1 MLCDYHVHTIYSD
14 DSVYKMEDVI
24 KDGIKKGI
32 NELCFTDHVD
42 YGIKRDVDDPL
53 GPVYLNGQPITNV
66 DYPEYYREYVHCKEK
81 YKGQTTL
88 KLGLEFGIQVHTIPK
103 YEALFKQYPFDFI
116 ILSIHQVDDLE
127 FWTGDYQKG
136 RTEKEYYE
144 RYYQELYDVV
154 KHYHDYSVLGHMDLI
169 KRYDDHD
176 GYDSF
181 NNHKEIIT
189 KILETVI
196 KDGKGIEI
204 NTSSVRYNV
213 GDLTPSRDILKL
225 YLDLGGTIITIGSDS
240 HQEDHLGAYIEDTK
254 KELKELGFKQYCT
267 YNKMVPE
274 FHDL

>member
-14 DSVYKMEDVI
+14 DSVFEMEEVV
-24 KDGIKKGI
+24 KDGIKRGI
-32 NELCFTDHVD
+32 KELCFTDHVD

-66 DYPEYYREYVHCKEK
+66 DYPKYYKEYLYVKEK
-81 YKGQTTL
+81 YKDQITL
-88 KLGLEFGIQVHTIPK
+88 KLGLESGIQVHTIPQ
-103 YEALFKQYPFDFI
+103 YEALFKAYPFDFI

-136 RTEKEYYE
+136 RTEEEYYT

-154 KHYHDYSVLGHMDLI
+154 KNYKNYSVLGHMDLM
-169 KRYDDHD
+169 KRYDDRD

-181 NNHKEIIT
+181 NKHKDIIT
-189 KILETVI
+189 KILQIVI

-204 NTSSVRYNV
+204 NTSSVCYKLD
-213 GDLTPSRDILKL
+213 DLMPSKDILKL
-225 YLDLGGTIITIGSDS
+225 YLELGGTIITIGSDS

-254 KELKELGFKQYCT
+254 KQLKALGFTQYCT
-267 YNKMVPE
+267 YNKMIPE
-274 FHDL
+274 FHNL

>member
-14 DSVYKMEDVI
+14 DSVYEMEEVV
-24 KDGIKKGI
+24 KDGIKRGI
-32 NELCFTDHVD
+32 KELCFTDHVD
-42 YGIKRDVDDPL
+42 YGTKRDVDDPL

-66 DYPEYYREYVHCKEK
+66 DYPKYYKEYLYVKEK
-81 YKGQTTL
+81 YKDQITL
-88 KLGLEFGIQVHTIPK
+88 KLGLESGIQVHTIPQ
-103 YEALFKQYPFDFI
+103 YEALFKAYPFDFI

-136 RTEKEYYE
+136 RTEEEYYT

-154 KHYHDYSVLGHMDLI
+154 KNYKNYSVLGHMDLM

-181 NNHKEIIT
+181 NKHKDIIT
-189 KILETVI
+189 KILQIVI

-204 NTSSVRYNV
+204 NTSSVCYKLD
-213 GDLTPSRDILKL
+213 DLMPSKDILKL
-225 YLDLGGTIITIGSDS
+225 YLELGGTIITIGSDS

-254 KELKELGFKQYCT
+254 KQLKALGFTQYCT
-267 YNKMVPE
+267 YNKMIPE
-274 FHDL
+274 FHNL

>member
-14 DSVYKMEDVI
+14 DSIHKMEDVI
-24 KDGIKKGI
+24 KDGIRKGI

-42 YGIKRDVDDPL
+42 YGIKRDVGDPR
-53 GPVYLNGQPITNV
+53 GPVYLNGQPISNV
-66 DYPEYYREYVHCKEK
+66 DYPKYYKEYLTLKEK
-81 YKGQTTL
+81 YKDQITL
-88 KLGLEFGIQVHTIPK
+88 KLGLEFGIQVHTIPD
-103 YEALFKQYPFDFI
+103 YEALFKSYPFDFI

-127 FWTGDYQKG
+127 FWTGDFQKG
-136 RTEKEYYE
+136 KTEKEYYK

-154 KHYHDYSVLGHMDLI
+154 KNYKNYSVLGHMDLI

-181 NNHKEIIT
+181 NNHKEIIID
-189 KILETVI
+189 ILKTVI

-204 NTSSVRYNV
+204 NTSSVRYEI

-225 YLDLGGTIITIGSDS
+225 YLELGGTIITIGSDS
-240 HQEDHLGAYIEDTK
+240 HKEEHLGAYIEETK

-267 YNKMVPE
+267 YNKMIPE
-274 FHDL
+274 FHNL

>member
-53 GPVYLNGQPITNV
+53 GPVYLNGQPISNV
-66 DYPEYYREYVHCKEK
+66 DYPEYYKEYLYLKEK
-81 YKGQTTL
+81 YKDQMTL
-88 KLGLEFGIQVHTIPK
+88 KFGLEFGIQVHTIPK
-103 YEALFKQYPFDFI
+103 YDALFKQYPFDFI
-116 ILSIHQVDDLE
+116 ILSIHQVGDLK
-127 FWTGDYQKG
+127 FWTRDYQKG

-154 KHYHDYSVLGHMDLI
+154 NLYHDYSVLGHMDLI

-176 GYDSF
+176 CYDSF
-181 NNHKEIIT
+181 NNHKEMIT
-189 KILETVI
+189 QILETVI

-204 NTSSVRYNV
+204 NTSSVRYEI

-225 YLDLGGTIITIGSDS
+225 YLKLGGTIITIGSDS

-267 YNKMVPE
+267 YSQMVPE

>member
-14 DSVYKMEDVI
+14 DSIYEMEDVI
-24 KDGIKKGI
+24 KDGIRKGI

-42 YGIKRDVDDPL
+42 YGIKRDVDDPR

-66 DYPEYYREYVHCKEK
+66 DYPKYYEEYLMLKEK
-81 YKGQTTL
+81 YKDQMIL
-88 KLGLEFGIQVHTIPK
+88 KLGLEFGIQMHTIPE
-103 YEALFKQYPFDFI
+103 YEALFKSYPFDFI

-127 FWTGDYQKG
+127 FWTGDFQKG

-154 KHYHDYSVLGHMDLI
+154 KNYKNYSVLGHMDLI

-181 NNHKEIIT
+181 NNHKEIIID
-189 KILETVI
+189 ILKTVI

-204 NTSSVRYNV
+204 NTSSVRYEI

-225 YLDLGGTIITIGSDS
+225 YLELGGTVITIGSDS
-240 HQEDHLGAYIEDTK
+240 HKEEHLGAYIEETK
-254 KELKELGFKQYCT
+254 KELKELGFKQYCIF
-267 YNKMVPE
+267 NKMVPE
-274 FHDL
+274 FHNL